1 MTDALSHIVLTARR
15 FKLPTALNLLGLT
28 AAYMVCYLLLT
39 QVIFQRTY
47 NHGIKDHERIY
58 RLETDFF
65 SNNDV
70 KWSSS
75 ATRFMCEAIEQI
87 PQVEGVTMTSYG
99 WGDLDSYKWQF
110 KKDNTE
116 VAYHYTLYNNKGL
129 TNLTDR
135 VIDGSIEWTDDDQE
149 GIIIPASIAKRQFG
163 TVKAVGKQM
172 VHLLA
177 DSAETLTVRGVFQD
191 FPDNSLAKNN
201 IAVCVKNLY
210 ASTTGNLCFECL
222 VKLKE
227 GTKDVNNLVPEIRQR
242 FLTKAS
248 RLLGNDTAELKHWE
262 RIFHHLKIQLRPLDD
277 TYFSQSN
284 TNDTG
289 NRDMLSIL
297 ELIVLLVI
305 LVATVNL
312 LIFTLAISPMRV
324 RGTNV
329 RRILGASR
337 NTLRLEFVAETAITS
352 LAACAIALILC
363 HLLSLLPAFN
373 RLFDSNIALNAH
385 WGIVLAM
392 IGIALAVGLVS
403 GIYPAIFT
411 TSYEL
416 TIALKGSFGLT
427 PQGHKL
433 RTAFIGLQLVIT
445 MFMFAFICTLYQH
458 TRFIYHSDYGYDI
471 SQILHVQLT
480 PLESDYRSALRND
493 LMALEGVEN
502 VSYSRF
508 ILGSDDYYMSNR
520 MVLGSDSATC
530 VMNVQIFPTD
540 DRYLSTMGIQLVE
553 GRGFKATD
561 PSDKYC
567 IINEA
572 MRDQCKGIKIDEQ
585 LSPNEDVIVIGVCK
599 NIRHATTRRNN
610 NSEPILFVNSTDVRS
625 CRFAN
630 IRLTRD
636 ADHEAIKPMI
646 AQLVEKH
653 SRLVSAPVMD
663 MDSTLQQTYNNEFR
677 FIDLSLLFSVICIII
692 TLVGVFC
699 LTMFEAEYR
708 RKEIGIRKV
717 TGATT
722 GEIIGMFCA
731 QYVTLILVSFV
742 IAAPLAFIIGKKWL
756 NSFAEHR
763 SMGWWVFPLSLLVV
777 GGLTIG
783 TIILQCWRTARENPT
798 DSIKTE

>member
-1 MTDALSHIVLTARR
+1 MTDALRHIVLTARR
-15 FKLPTALNLLGLT
+15 FKLPAALNLLGLT
-28 AAYMVCYLLLT
+28 AAYLVCYLLLT

-47 NHGIKDHERIY
+47 NHAIKDHERIY

-65 SNNDV
+65 SDNDV
-70 KWSSS
+70 EWSS
-75 ATRFMCEAIEQI
+75 AVTRFMCEAIEQM
-87 PQVEGVTMTSYG
+87 PQVEGTTMTFYAWNYNSSN
-99 WGDLDSYKWQF
+99 WKF
-110 KKDNTE
+110 KKGNTE
-116 VAYHYTLYNNKGL
+116 VGYEHTRCNNKGIA
-129 TNLTDR
+129 NLTDR
-135 VIDGSIEWTDDDQE
+135 VIDGTIEWTDDDQE
-149 GIIIPASIAKRQFG
+149 GIIIPASIAKQQFG
-163 TVKAVGKQM
+163 TVKAAGKQM
-172 VHLLA
+172 VRLLA
-177 DSAETLTVRGVFQD
+177 DSAKALTVRGVFQD
-191 FPDNSLAKNN
+191 FPDNCLARN
-201 IAVCVKNLY
+201 IIIENVKNLY
-210 ASTTGNLCFECL
+210 TDTTGNLCFECL
-222 VKLKE
+222 VKFKA
-227 GTKDVNNLVPEIRQR
+227 GTEDANNLVPEIRQR
-242 FLTKAS
+242 FLNSAS
-248 RLLGNDTAELKHWE
+248 RVVGNDTAELKHWE
-262 RIFHHLKIQLRPLDD
+262 GIFQHLKIQLRPLDD

-284 TNDTG
+284 ANDNG

-305 LVATVNL
+305 LAATINL

-337 NTLRLEFVAETAITS
+337 DTLRLELVAETVITS
-352 LAACAIALILC
+352 LAACAIALMLC
-363 HLLSLLPAFN
+363 HLLSLLPTFN

-385 WGIVLAM
+385 WGIVLSM
-392 IGIALAVGLVS
+392 IGIALVVGLVS
-403 GIYPAIFT
+403 GIYPAIIT

-480 PLESDYRSALRND
+480 TPKPDYRSALRND

-530 VMNVQIFPTD
+530 VMNVQIFPAD
-540 DRYLSTMGIQLVE
+540 DKYLSTMGIQLVE
-553 GRGFKATD
+553 GQGFKATY

-572 MRDQCKGIKIDEQ
+572 LRDQCKGLKTGKP
-585 LSPNEDVIVIGVCK
+585 LSPYEDVIVIGVCK
-599 NIRHATTRRNN
+599 NLRHATTRRDN
-610 NSEPILFVNSTDVRS
+610 NSEPILFVNSSDILS
-625 CRFAN
+625 AKFAN

-653 SRLVSAPVMD
+653 SGHVSAPVMD
-663 MDSTLQQTYNNEFR
+663 MDSTLQQTYNNEFK
-677 FIDLSLLFSVICIII
+677 FIDLSLLFLVICIIV

-699 LTMFEAEYR
+699 LTMFETEYR

-742 IAAPLAFIIGKKWL
+742 IAAPLAFIIGNMWL
-756 NSFAEHR
+756 NNFAEHR
-763 SMGWWVFPLSLLVV
+763 SMDWWVFPLTLLVV